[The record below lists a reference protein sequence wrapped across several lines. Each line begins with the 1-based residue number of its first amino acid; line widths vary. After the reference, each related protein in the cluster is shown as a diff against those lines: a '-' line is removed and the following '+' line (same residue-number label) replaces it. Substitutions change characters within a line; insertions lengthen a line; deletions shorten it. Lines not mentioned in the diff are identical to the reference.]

1 LSDLIPPASEAPIE
15 AAPLA
20 PPLDPAAT
28 IATAPKANKALWREI
43 VETVLLTVLIYAA
56 VNFITDRRRIES
68 VSMEPNLH
76 PGEYVLVEKISYA
89 LGQPA
94 RGDVIVFHHQ
104 LGERDLIKRV
114 IGLPG
119 ETVAVRNG
127 KVWINETPLKEPY
140 IAAPPLNGGQWTLG
154 PAQYFVMGD
163 NRNNSS
169 DSRSW
174 GPLERKFIVGK
185 AVLIYWPLAGLGLVP
200 HYTYAAA
207 P

>member
-1 LSDLIPPASEAPIE
+1 MSDLTPPAGEAPAETLSPE
-15 AAPLA
+15 A
-20 PPLDPAAT
+20 T
-28 IATAPKANKALWREI
+28 TAPHSHKTFWREI
-43 VETVLLTVLIYAA
+43 IETILLTVFIYAA
-56 VNFITDRRRIES
+56 VNLITDRRRIES

-89 LGQPA
+89 LGQPQ
-94 RGDVIVFHHQ
+94 RGDIIVFHHPR
-104 LGERDLIKRV
+104 GERDLIKRV

-119 ETVAVRNG
+119 ETLEVRAG
-127 KVWINETPLKEPY
+127 QVWIDGTALTEPY
-140 IAAPPLNGGQWTLG
+140 VSAALVGSGRWTLG

-174 GPLERKFIVGK
+174 GPLEREYIVGK
-185 AVLIYWPLAGLGLVP
+185 TVFIYWPPAGWGGVP
-200 HYTYAAA
+200 HYSYAAT

>member
-1 LSDLIPPASEAPIE
+1 MSDLMPPAEEVAAGIAPSPEAV
-15 AAPLA
+15 AAPQ
-20 PPLDPAAT
+20 PHKT
-28 IATAPKANKALWREI
+28 LWREI
-43 VETVLLTVLIYAA
+43 VETILLTVLIYVA
-56 VNFITDRRRIES
+56 VNFITDRRRIEM

-94 RGDVIVFHHQ
+94 RGDVVVFHHPR
-104 LGERDLIKRV
+104 GERDLIKRV

-119 ETVAVRNG
+119 ETVAVRDG
-127 KVWINETPLKEPY
+127 QVWINGTPLDEPY
-140 IAAPPLNGGQWTLG
+140 IAAPPASGGQWTLG
-154 PAQYFVMGD
+154 PEQYFVMGD

-169 DSRSW
+169 DSRNW

-185 AVLIYWPLAGLGLVP
+185 AAFIYWPLTALGLVP